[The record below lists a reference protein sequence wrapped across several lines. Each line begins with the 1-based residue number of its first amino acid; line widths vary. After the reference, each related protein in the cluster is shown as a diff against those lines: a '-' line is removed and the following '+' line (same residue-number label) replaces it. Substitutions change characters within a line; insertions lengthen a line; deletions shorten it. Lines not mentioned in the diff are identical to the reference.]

1 MIDDFVLEIIIF
13 AFFPNYFNHVRNNH
27 KMEIKSAIQIT
38 FFARGN
44 AWMSKVDIKL
54 GCQQGWQLGCQLKF
68 LLDVNWM
75 STWMSTWMSIQ
86 KKKHIIKNFVCN

>member
-38 FFARGN
+38 FFAYANKELYGN
-44 AWMSKVDIKL
+44 FLFSK
-54 GCQQGWQLGCQLKF
+54 
-68 LLDVNWM
+68 
-75 STWMSTWMSIQ
+75 
-86 KKKHIIKNFVCN
+86 

>member
-1 MIDDFVLEIIIF
+1 MVD
-13 AFFPNYFNHVRNNH
+13 
-27 KMEIKSAIQIT
+27 IK
-38 FFARGN
+38 FARGN

-75 STWMSTWMSIQ
+75 STWMTTWMSIQ
-86 KKKHIIKNFVCN
+86 KKNILSKFLCIIDYLCQNMYITELHK